1 MRQVSNSLRPEES
14 MMPCTVRVPSTLRK
28 TRSSSR
34 LRRILLEALAALC
47 LALAGARRLARPP
60 TSIVLGSTAVRN
72 TMSIDGIFFSMMG
85 HSSTIR
91 IPSMRMKSA
100 LMGAKFSRS

>member
-1 MRQVSNSLRPEES
+1 
-14 MMPCTVRVPSTLRK
+14 MPCTVRVPSTLRK
-28 TRSSSR
+28 IALLVRGS
-34 LRRILLEALAALC
+34 RRILLD
-47 LALAGARRLARPP
+47 ALAGRLGPRVRELDLGPSSSPP
-60 TSIVLGSTAVRN
+60 TSISAGSTTGRK

-100 LMGAKFSRS
+100 LMGAKLSRS